1 MGQSMFLD
9 NLRDHYPD
17 FPQNTRILCVD
28 HGSKTLGLAMSDPA
42 QGVATPYKTL
52 PRRKMKQ
59 DVVAFQMVIQD
70 YQIGALLF
78 GYPLD
83 QHGQPGPRAQS
94 VRDYARALS
103 EQLPDQP
110 IALWDE
116 RLSTAAVD
124 KFMINTVDMSRTKR
138 KQNVDKLAAQFIL
151 QGALDFLTRERSL

>member
-1 MGQSMFLD
+1 MFLE
-9 NLRDHYPD
+9 NLRDHYQD
-17 FPQNTRILCVD
+17 FPTQARILCVD
-28 HGSKTLGLAMSDPA
+28 HGAKTLGLAMSDAA

-59 DVVAFQMVIQD
+59 DVVDFKEVIAD
-70 YQIGALLF
+70 YQIGAILF

-83 QHGQPGPRAQS
+83 KYGQPGPRAQS
-94 VRDYARALS
+94 VRDYARALGD
-103 EQLPDQP
+103 QLPDQM

-124 KFMINTVDMSRTKR
+124 KFMINIVDMSRTKR

-151 QGALDFLTRERSL
+151 QGALDFLSMVRSKEK